1 MNAQQ
6 QRTLDA
12 IRQADA
18 IMALEGFQ
26 PTDEMKNEMKIVQN
40 AVLAGRV
47 TFRQVADEM
56 RDYVYLHK
64 TIDGFI
70 QTRQWAME

>member
-6 QRTLDA
+6 QQTLNA

-26 PTDEMKNEMKIVQN
+26 PTDDMKIVQK
-40 AVLAGRV
+40 AVLSGRT
-47 TFRQVADEM
+47 TFRQVINEM
-56 RDYVYLHK
+56 RDYVAIHK

>member
-6 QRTLDA
+6 QRTLNA

-26 PTDEMKNEMKIVQN
+26 ATDDMKIVQK
-40 AVLAGRV
+40 AVLSGRT
-47 TFRQVADEM
+47 TFRQVINEM
-56 RDYVYLHK
+56 RDYVAIHK

>member
-6 QRTLDA
+6 QQTLNA
-12 IRQADA
+12 IHQADA
-18 IMALEGFQ
+18 IAALENIR
-26 PTDEMKNEMKIVQN
+26 PTEMIKLTDK
-40 AVLAGRV
+40 AVLAGRI
-47 TFRQVADEM
+47 TFKQAADEL
-56 RDYVYLHK
+56 RDYVAVHK

>member
-56 RDYVYLHK
+56 RDYV
-64 TIDGFI
+64 
-70 QTRQWAME
+70 